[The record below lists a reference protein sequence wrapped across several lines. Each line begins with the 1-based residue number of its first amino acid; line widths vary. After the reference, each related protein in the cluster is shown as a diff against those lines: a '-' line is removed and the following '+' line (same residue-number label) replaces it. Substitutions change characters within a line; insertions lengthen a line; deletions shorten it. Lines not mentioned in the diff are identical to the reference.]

1 MKINDAA
8 ELIKSQ
14 ILSKIATRGR
24 VIVAIDGRCG
34 SGKSTLAATLA
45 EMLNSPVVHADDF
58 FLPPNRRTAERLAE
72 PGGNLDRER
81 LLDEVIVDLRAGRD
95 ATYRPYICRDATLG
109 APISVRSS
117 LIVII
122 EGSYSHHPDLA
133 PYYDLRVFL
142 DVSPEAQLARLTLR
156 EPLERLD
163 AFLSRWIPL
172 EEKYISALSVKDKA
186 DTVIILD

>member
-1 MKINDAA
+1 MKTNEAIA
-8 ELIKSQ
+8 LIKSQ

-34 SGKSTLAATLA
+34 SGKTTLAQSLAASLSATLI
-45 EMLNSPVVHADDF
+45 HADDF
-58 FLPPNRRTAERLAE
+58 FLRASQRTPDRLAE

-81 LLDEVIVDLRAGRD
+81 LLSELILPLSEGRD
-95 ATYRPYICRDATLG
+95 TTYRPYICSLAALG
-109 APISVRSS
+109 APVAVKAAE
-117 LIVII
+117 IVIV

-142 DVSPEAQLARLTLR
+142 DTPPTLQLKRLSLR
-156 EPLERLD
+156 EPEEKLE
-163 AFLSRWIPL
+163 AFITRWIPL

-186 DTVIILD
+186 DIVIVLD